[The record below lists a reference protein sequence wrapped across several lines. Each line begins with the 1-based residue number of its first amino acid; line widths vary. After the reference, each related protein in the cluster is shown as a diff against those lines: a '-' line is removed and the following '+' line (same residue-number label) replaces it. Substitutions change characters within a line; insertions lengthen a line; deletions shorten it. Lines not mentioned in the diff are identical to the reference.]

1 MWAQVGLKSA
11 YTLYVVGKTYENSV
25 QIFRLHALD
34 ILQNGAEKLGGP
46 IQIAAQYNGSAT
58 PNDGAGH
65 VQFVAAQHNQR
76 AALTLVNGVL
86 YVAPAK

>member
-46 IQIAAQYNGSAT
+46 IQIAAQYNGSAI